1 MRTESDNSY
10 MVQEINKW
18 FNLVST
24 FQIIFIVI
32 SFLLFFPVAILGII
46 LFIVMNRKTKLAVK
60 VAIAGHV
67 FITVGSVACVIVYK
81 LTETAA
87 DAAFVSSYEVI
98 FRLIYAAG
106 IITLIIN
113 LFITALC
120 IRAYSYAREN
130 DFLKE
135 LDGYPYF
142 FEKEHNSQKSSEKNI
157 LQTKTVYLEIKSFG
171 NNDFWRYCVNAIKQT
186 MYCLFD
192 GKINDVIG
200 YSKLMTVF
208 IIFINF
214 AVSMIFSNKVA
225 GLNAFIELGFLLIV
239 LVKPVRKRVAI
250 GFQIHT
256 IWLMILICNTDMGR
270 FSIVLLIMNIIQI
283 FMDLSV
289 YKKCSSIEA
298 SQRQTFKE
306 NFIKNNPENDIEYVD
321 CNGVYKKK
329 LHVELKKKSDLC
341 KDNDK
346 KA

>member
-1 MRTESDNSY
+1 MSMESDNRD
-10 MVQEINKW
+10 MVEKINKW
-18 FNLVST
+18 FKLVSK
-24 FQIIFIVI
+24 FQIIFII
-32 SFLLFFPVAILGII
+32 SSFIFFFPIAIVGFI
-46 LFIVMNRKTKLAVK
+46 LYMVMNRKTQLAVK
-60 VAIAGHV
+60 VAIAGHAL
-67 FITVGSVACVIVYK
+67 ITVGSIIFFIAYK
-81 LTETAA
+81 LTQTAA
-87 DAAFVSSYEVI
+87 DAAYLSRHEDK
-98 FRLIYAAG
+98 FRIIDGAG
-106 IITLIIN
+106 LITLIIN

-250 GFQIHT
+250 GFRIHT